1 MPPCSARWR
10 SQRARLRLT
19 MKPQNPHNPSLDD
32 LYAHLTPM
40 LRTLAMRG
48 VVRSYLKKSVLIN
61 EGDDGDSIFVLL
73 KGSVKVFSMDTSGRE
88 IIYGKIQA
96 GDYFGEM
103 SLDGGP
109 RSASVMTLEPC
120 TCAVLTR
127 YNVSE
132 HLAAEPQFAIDLVVQ
147 VIRRARDATEV
158 ARSMALLDVYGRLA
172 GVLQENLNA
181 SHYQNH
187 SGYKTKAGQPAEP
200 ALLVPYVLEPITHQ
214 DIAGR
219 IGASREAI
227 SRILKDLERGG
238 HLIMSTKR
246 ITLLKKLPERY

>member
-1 MPPCSARWR
+1 
-10 SQRARLRLT
+10 
-19 MKPQNPHNPSLDD
+19 MKPRNPPDDD
-32 LYAHLTPM
+32 LYAHLTPV

-48 VVRSYLKKSVLIN
+48 VVRSYPKKSILIN
-61 EGDDGDSIFVLL
+61 EGDEGDSVFVLL

-88 IIYGKIQA
+88 IVYGKIQA

-127 YNVSE
+127 SNVSE
-132 HLAAEPQFAIDLVVQ
+132 HLAVEPQFALDLVVQ
-147 VIRRARDATEV
+147 VIHRARAATEV
-158 ARSMALLDVYGRLA
+158 ARTMALMDVYGRLA
-172 GVLQENLNA
+172 AVLQEDLDD
-181 SHYQNH
+181 SHYESH
-187 SGYKTKAGQPAEP
+187 SRQKAKAGHMAEP
-200 ALLVPYVLEPITHQ
+200 ALLVPHLLEPITHQ
-214 DIAGR
+214 DLAGR
-219 IGASREAI
+219 VGASREAI
-227 SRILKDLERGG
+227 SRILKTLERSG

>member
-1 MPPCSARWR
+1 M
-10 SQRARLRLT
+10 QRARLRLT
-19 MKPQNPHNPSLDD
+19 MMKPQTLAVDD
-32 LYAHLTPM
+32 LYSHLSPV

-48 VVRSYLKKSVLIN
+48 VVRTYLKKTILIN
-61 EGDDGDSIFVLL
+61 EGDQGDSIFVLL

-88 IIYGKIQA
+88 ITYGKIQA

-127 YNVSE
+127 RNLSE
-132 HLAAEPQFAIDLVVQ
+132 HLAAEPQFALDLVVQ

-158 ARSMALLDVYGRLA
+158 ARTMALLDVYGRLT
-172 GVLQENLNA
+172 GVLQENLTGA
-181 SHYQNH
+181 HYQSTPGAKAK
-187 SGYKTKAGQPAEP
+187 SGQTAEP
-200 ALLVPYVLEPITHQ
+200 ALLEPHVLEPITHQ
-214 DIAGR
+214 DLAGR

-227 SRILKDLERGG
+227 SRILKELERSG

-246 ITLLKKLPERY
+246 ITLLKKLPVRY

>member
-1 MPPCSARWR
+1 MPPCCAQLRL
-10 SQRARLRLT
+10 QRARLRLT
-19 MKPQNPHNPSLDD
+19 MKPQNSQNTPIDD
-32 LYAHLTPM
+32 IYAPLSPE
-40 LRTLAMRG
+40 LRKLAMRG

-61 EGDDGDSIFVLL
+61 EGDEGNSVFVLL
-73 KGSVKVFSMDTSGRE
+73 KGSVKVFSMDSNGRE
-88 IIYGKIQA
+88 IVYGKIQA

-103 SLDGGP
+103 SFDGGP

-132 HLAAEPQFAIDLVVQ
+132 HLTAEPQFAIDLVVQ
-147 VIRRARDATEV
+147 VIRRARAATEV

-172 GVLQENLNA
+172 GVLQENLND
-181 SHYQNH
+181 SHYQSH
-187 SGYKTKAGQPAEP
+187 SGCKTRTGQPAEP
-200 ALLVPYVLEPITHQ
+200 ALLVPHILEPVTHQ

>member
-1 MPPCSARWR
+1 MG
-10 SQRARLRLT
+10 RARLRLT
-19 MKPQNPHNPSLDD
+19 MRIKQTSKKASATAIEQPDD
-32 LYAHLTPM
+32 LYSHLSPV

-48 VVRSYLKKSVLIN
+48 LVRSYAAKSILIN
-61 EGDDGDSIFVLL
+61 EGDDGDSLFVLL

-88 IIYGKIQA
+88 ITYGKIRA

-127 YNVSE
+127 RNVSE
-132 HLAAEPQFAIDLVVQ
+132 HLAVEPEFALDLVVQ
-147 VIRRARDATEV
+147 VIHRARAATEV
-158 ARSMALLDVYGRLA
+158 ARNMALLGVYSRMVA
-172 GVLQENLNA
+172 VLQEDLDD
-181 SHYQNH
+181 SHYQA
-187 SGYKTKAGQPAEP
+187 KTGRGQPA
-200 ALLVPYVLEPITHQ
+200 LLEPFILECTHQ

-227 SRILKDLERGG
+227 SRVLKDLERSGY
-238 HLIMSTKR
+238 LILSSKR
-246 ITLLKKLPERY
+246 ITLLKKLPASL

>member
-1 MPPCSARWR
+1 
-10 SQRARLRLT
+10 
-19 MKPQNPHNPSLDD
+19 MKPRNPPIDD
-32 LYAHLTPM
+32 LYAHLPPV

-48 VVRSYLKKSVLIN
+48 VVRSYPKKTILIN
-61 EGDDGDSIFVLL
+61 EGDEGDSIFVLL

-88 IIYGKIQA
+88 IVYGKIQE

-109 RSASVMTLEPC
+109 RSASVMTLEPS

-127 YNVSE
+127 RDLSE
-132 HLAAEPQFAIDLVVQ
+132 HLAHEPQFALDLVVQ
-147 VIRRARDATEV
+147 VIHRARAATEV
-158 ARSMALLDVYGRLA
+158 ARTMALLDVYGRLA
-172 GVLQENLNA
+172 GVLQEDLND
-181 SHYQNH
+181 SHYQSH
-187 SGYKTKAGQPAEP
+187 PGIKTKAGQGSER
-200 ALLVPYVLEPITHQ
+200 ALLTPHILEPITHQ
-214 DIAGR
+214 DLASR

-227 SRILKDLERGG
+227 SRILKTLERSG

>member
-1 MPPCSARWR
+1 MPWCSARSR

-19 MKPQNPHNPSLDD
+19 MKPQNSHNPHVDD
-32 LYAHLTPM
+32 IYAHLTPV
-40 LRTLAMRG
+40 LRSLAMRG

-61 EGDDGDSIFVLL
+61 EGDTGDSIFVLL
-73 KGSVKVFSMDTSGRE
+73 KGSVKVFSMDNSGRE
-88 IIYGKIQA
+88 IIYGKIHA

-127 YNVSE
+127 HSISE

-147 VIRRARDATEV
+147 VISRARAATEV
-158 ARSMALLDVYGRLA
+158 ARNMALLDVYGRLV
-172 GVLQENLNA
+172 GVLQEDLND
-181 SHYQNH
+181 SHYQVH
-187 SGYKTKAGQPAEP
+187 SGYKTKTGQPAEP
-200 ALLVPYVLEPITHQ
+200 SLLAPYVLEPITHQ
-214 DIAGR
+214 DIASR